1 MRIIVVGFGTVGQG
15 FVQLLRDQGAHL
27 RQAYG
32 LSANVVGVATRSRG
46 VLYHPNGLNLDALLM
61 AAQQGSF
68 DAYPHSPGLTRDW
81 TTEELIMHSSAEVMI
96 EATPSN
102 LQTGQPATDYCLRA
116 LDTRKHV
123 ILANKGVVALH
134 YARVKAAADAVQKQV
149 RFEATVMSGTPA
161 ISLAQQGLAG
171 ATITR
176 ARGILNGTTN
186 FMLTLMETGA
196 TYQDALAEAQ
206 RLGYAE
212 ADPSADVDGWDA
224 AGKALIIANTVLG
237 GHLTMDDMAVEGI
250 AQLTP
255 ADIRDAQ
262 TTGARY
268 RLIAEVTPTGGSV
281 HPVRLPLSDP
291 LAAVKG
297 AMNAITYDTEPLGPI
312 TLIGVGA
319 GRLQT
324 GFGLLADLL
333 AIRAVS

>member
-1 MRIIVVGFGTVGQG
+1 MRILLVGFGTVGQG
-15 FVQLLRDQGAHL
+15 FVQLLRDQAASL
-27 RQAYG
+27 QQTYG
-32 LSANVVGVATRSRG
+32 LVANVVGVATRSRG
-46 VLYHPNGLNLDALLM
+46 VLYHPNGLDLDALLM
-61 AAQQGSF
+61 AAQRG
-68 DAYPHSPGLTRDW
+68 DLHTYPDSPGLIYNW
-81 TTEELIMHSSAEVMI
+81 TTDELIARSSAEVMI

-116 LDTRKHV
+116 LETHKHV

-134 YARVKAAADAVQKQV
+134 YAQVKAAAAAVQKQV

-161 ISLAQQGLAG
+161 VALAQQGLAG

-186 FMLTLMETGA
+186 YMLTLMETGA

-212 ADPSADVDGWDA
+212 ADPAADVEGWDA

-237 GHLTMDDMAVEGI
+237 GCLTMDDIAVEGI
-250 AQLTP
+250 TQLTP

-262 TTGARY
+262 TVGECY
-268 RLIAEVTPTGGSV
+268 RLIADVTPHGGSV
-281 HPVRLPLSDP
+281 RPVRLPLSDP

-297 AMNAITYDTEPLGPI
+297 ATNAITYDTEPLGPV